1 MKNVF
6 KFIGIIA
13 VAIVVIIGVR
23 MCGVP
28 IVDLRTDD
36 PVVTLVK
43 FDQIRKGMT
52 YEQIVEIV
60 GEEGVVFSDSSIE
73 DDLDGEIKTIVFE
86 WKNGDFSGMKVTIKD
101 GKLFEKS
108 QSELE

>member
-1 MKNVF
+1 MRN
-6 KFIGIIA
+6 KFILIGLLVMIIVFGIF
-13 VAIVVIIGVR
+13 
-23 MCGVP
+23 GVP
-28 IVDLRTDD
+28 IIDLRNDD

-43 FDQIRKGMT
+43 FEQIRDGMT

-60 GEEGVVFSDSSIE
+60 GEEGVVFSDSSLE
-73 DDLDGEIKTIVFE
+73 NDLDGEVKAIMYE
-86 WKNGDFSGMKVTIKD
+86 WKNGDFSGMQIIIKD

>member
-1 MKNVF
+1 MEKVSRF
-6 KFIGIIA
+6 VGII
-13 VAIVVIIGVR
+13 VVVVGVIIGVR
-23 MCGVP
+23 MCGVI

-36 PVVTLVK
+36 AVITLVT
-43 FDQIRKGMT
+43 FDQIRRGMT

-60 GEEGVVFSDSSIE
+60 GEEGVVFSDSSLE
-73 DDLDGEIKTIVFE
+73 DDLDGEIKTIVYE
-86 WKNGDFSGMKVTIKD
+86 WKNGDFSGMKVIIKD